1 MVQEE
6 FGHSTDS
13 DACLPSRESP
23 MSERTRDIARGAGV
37 VALVAFVSACSDRSV
52 PSGPGVTPA
61 VAGHVLT
68 CQADLPA
75 RTVICTAAT
84 TTGAAAGASGIS
96 ADLVLGGQGTY
107 VGLRSSGVSY
117 NASTQIFQADVT
129 VQNLTALPL
138 GTPDGSSV
146 TGVNV
151 FFHSG

>member
-1 MVQEE
+1 MVLEA
-6 FGHSTDS
+6 FGPSTDR

-75 RTVICTAAT
+75 RTVIVLRRPRRAPPLARRGSRRTSCSAARGRT
-84 TTGAAAGASGIS
+84 WDCARA
-96 ADLVLGGQGTY
+96 V
-107 VGLRSSGVSY
+107 
-117 NASTQIFQADVT
+117 
-129 VQNLTALPL
+129 
-138 GTPDGSSV
+138 
-146 TGVNV
+146 
-151 FFHSG
+151 